1 MEVLSRRVPIY
12 LLLKLVTRGMS
23 HGRLRRVDIHDDCPD
38 GLGDGIFILDQ
49 RSDNA
54 QVVVGY
60 QGETQGYIDH

>member
-1 MEVLSRRVPIY
+1 
-12 LLLKLVTRGMS
+12 MS

-49 RSDNA
+49 RSGNA